1 MLQLEALEEL
11 TMALGKLL
19 HQLAFFIR
27 VYNFEF
33 KNAGARM
40 TVVTLAY
47 DLISLYSG
55 STAAVAFTVP
65 ARAVAINC
73 LTGISALLDVIR
85 CYFTEQPAF
94 LRTQANLYGAG
105 AEARAAA
112 SPFGA
117 LYQQYERE
125 AFEWLG
131 MNDRFKN
138 ISFNVLGVERNEPA
152 EIGRKNQNL
161 KCWDHWA
168 SLAVGGHYDIVYH
181 FEDGRPPPEDQAVCP
196 FGIRDPRPRS
206 SSGPRPSP
214 PQGSQPG
221 TSGPSAP
228 PPEPKPHRRRGL
240 RPRPRRAI

>member
-1 MLQLEALEEL
+1 MGDYIGISYTTDDSYLNRGSPLYTLRQGWWTEIFNLGMRSSPAGGLMLQLEALEEL

-19 HQLAFFIR
+19 HQLAFCSR

-55 STAAVAFTVP
+55 PTAAVAFTVP

-112 SPFGA
+112 SPFWA

-131 MNDRFKN
+131 LNDRFKN
-138 ISFNVLGVERNEPA
+138 ISFNVLGRRSGER
-152 EIGRKNQNL
+152 
-161 KCWDHWA
+161 
-168 SLAVGGHYDIVYH
+168 
-181 FEDGRPPPEDQAVCP
+181 
-196 FGIRDPRPRS
+196 IR
-206 SSGPRPSP
+206 
-214 PQGSQPG
+214 
-221 TSGPSAP
+221 T
-228 PPEPKPHRRRGL
+228 
-240 RPRPRRAI
+240 

>member
-19 HQLAFFIR
+19 HQLAFCIR

-94 LRTQANLYGAG
+94 LRAQANLYGAG

-112 SPFGA
+112 SPFWA

-125 AFEWLG
+125 AFG
-131 MNDRFKN
+131 
-138 ISFNVLGVERNEPA
+138 SFQKHQL
-152 EIGRKNQNL
+152 Q
-161 KCWDHWA
+161 C
-168 SLAVGGHYDIVYH
+168 
-181 FEDGRPPPEDQAVCP
+181 
-196 FGIRDPRPRS
+196 FGC
-206 SSGPRPSP
+206 
-214 PQGSQPG
+214 
-221 TSGPSAP
+221 
-228 PPEPKPHRRRGL
+228 
-240 RPRPRRAI
+240 